1 VRELLTEMAVEL
13 GEEDP
18 KVSLDHFV
26 RLFVN
31 HRSVFDIERT
41 NFEEVFHF
49 PPCMQLHSLRSF
61 FVSGVRNSRNYWEQL
76 AAQSATYRSACWR
89 WGENVQGR
97 NQRVYCHHQQV
108 RFLFFFTKCTHHF
121 QHQWLGRFKAWTNCL
136 QS

>member
-1 VRELLTEMAVEL
+1 MRELLTEMAVEL

-49 PPCMQLHSLRSF
+49 ISPLARDCARCVHSLFQAFETLGTIGSNLLRSQRLIE
-61 FVSGVRNSRNYWEQL
+61 VL
-76 AAQSATYRSACWR
+76 AGAGEKMSKAEINECIATINRLDFYFSSPNAPIIS
-89 WGENVQGR
+89 N
-97 NQRVYCHHQQV
+97 
-108 RFLFFFTKCTHHF
+108 
-121 QHQWLGRFKAWTNCL
+121 TNG
-136 QS
+136 

>member
-1 VRELLTEMAVEL
+1 LLTEMAVEL

-49 PPCMQLHSLRSF
+49 PRACNCTRCVYSLFQAFETLGTIGSNLLRSQRLIEVLAGAGEKMSKAEINECIATINRLDF
-61 FVSGVRNSRNYWEQL
+61 FL
-76 AAQSATYRSACWR
+76 ASPNAPIIS
-89 WGENVQGR
+89 N
-97 NQRVYCHHQQV
+97 
-108 RFLFFFTKCTHHF
+108 
-121 QHQWLGRFKAWTNCL
+121 TNG
-136 QS
+136 